1 MISGAAQQGP
11 HPVLFGKL
19 PSHGDFISR
28 GLDLTACDAWD
39 RWASEGL
46 ERARAALGEG
56 FDAAH
61 DGAPPWRFI
70 DPPGRFGQDWRA
82 GALAPSID
90 AAGRRFMIMLAAD
103 GLSSDQ
109 AGGGGEAI
117 AEEMEAL
124 IYQAFEL
131 GWDAD
136 ATIVAAQAPLGKIGQ
151 DAAPPRPRWWTL
163 GGPDHGPMTLAGG
176 PADLFAQMLTPSA
189 APAASQAWATE
200 PPPAEFRWPDP
211 QPPSP
216 PQPEQPT
223 VDSLSPDPLGP
234 NPADAG
240 PQS

>member
-1 MISGAAQQGP
+1 MTGEPTSRDTERGP
-11 HPVLFGKL
+11 HPILFGKL

-46 ERARAALGEG
+46 EAARAALGER
-56 FDAAH
+56 FDDAH
-61 DGAPPWRFI
+61 DRAPPWRFI

-124 IYQAFEL
+124 IYQAFES

-136 ATIVAAQAPLGKIGQ
+136 AAIEAAQAPVDRIGPES
-151 DAAPPRPRWWTL
+151 APPRPRWWTL
-163 GGPDHGPMTLAGG
+163 GGFDHEPATLAGG
-176 PADLFAQMLTPSA
+176 PGGLFAQMLTP
-189 APAASQAWATE
+189 AT
-200 PPPAEFRWPDP
+200 PPPG
-211 QPPSP
+211 
-216 PQPEQPT
+216 PEGAR
-223 VDSLSPDPLGP
+223 S
-234 NPADAG
+234 
-240 PQS
+240 

>member
-1 MISGAAQQGP
+1 MSSDARKDP
-11 HPVLFGKL
+11 HPILFGKL

-46 ERARAALGEG
+46 EAARAALGER
-56 FDAAH
+56 FDDAH
-61 DGAPPWRFI
+61 DRAPPWRFI
-70 DPPGRFGQDWRA
+70 DPPGRFGRDWRA

-124 IYQAFEL
+124 IYQAFES

-136 ATIVAAQAPLGKIGQ
+136 AAIEAAQGPVGNIGSES
-151 DAAPPRPRWWTL
+151 APPRPRWWTL
-163 GGPDHGPMTLAGG
+163 GGFEHEPATRTSGPVG
-176 PADLFAQMLTPSA
+176 LFAQMLASP
-189 APAASQAWATE
+189 APGQSQVEAR
-200 PPPAEFRWPDP
+200 P
-211 QPPSP
+211 
-216 PQPEQPT
+216 
-223 VDSLSPDPLGP
+223 
-234 NPADAG
+234 
-240 PQS
+240 

>member
-1 MISGAAQQGP
+1 MSAAVQPEPGP

-46 ERARAALGEG
+46 LTAHEALGER
-56 FDAAH
+56 FDDEH
-61 DGAPPWRFI
+61 DRAPPWRFV
-70 DPPGRFGQDWRA
+70 DAPGRFGRDWRA

-117 AEEMEAL
+117 AEQMEGL
-124 IYQAFEL
+124 IYQAFES

-136 ATIVAAQAPLGKIGQ
+136 AAIAAAQGPVGRITAG
-151 DAAPPRPRWWTL
+151 PPARPRWWTL
-163 GGPDHGPMTLAGG
+163 GGFDHPPATLEGG
-176 PADLFAQMLTPSA
+176 LDRLFAQMLGDGHAGA
-189 APAASQAWATE
+189 AP
-200 PPPAEFRWPDP
+200 
-211 QPPSP
+211 
-216 PQPEQPT
+216 
-223 VDSLSPDPLGP
+223 
-234 NPADAG
+234 
-240 PQS
+240 

>member
-1 MISGAAQQGP
+1 MVVSLPLEAVSAAVPPETGP

-46 ERARAALGEG
+46 RAARELLGER
-56 FDAAH
+56 FEAAH
-61 DGAPPWRFI
+61 DRAPPWRFI
-70 DPPGRFGQDWRA
+70 DGPGRFGRDWRA
-82 GALAPSID
+82 GSLAPSID

-117 AEEMEAL
+117 AEQMEGL

-136 ATIVAAQAPLGKIGQ
+136 AAIAAARVPVDRIGP
-151 DAAPPRPRWWTL
+151 AGPPTRPRWWTL
-163 GGPDHGPMTLAGG
+163 GGLDHPPATLEGAVER
-176 PADLFAQMLTPSA
+176 PFAQMLAEGAVGGTP
-189 APAASQAWATE
+189 
-200 PPPAEFRWPDP
+200 
-211 QPPSP
+211 
-216 PQPEQPT
+216 
-223 VDSLSPDPLGP
+223 
-234 NPADAG
+234 
-240 PQS
+240 